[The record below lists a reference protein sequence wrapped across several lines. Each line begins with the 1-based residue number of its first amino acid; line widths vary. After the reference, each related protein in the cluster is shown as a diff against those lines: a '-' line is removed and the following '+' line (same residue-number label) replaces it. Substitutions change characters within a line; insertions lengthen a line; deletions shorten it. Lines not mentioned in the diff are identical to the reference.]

1 MAAPTLWK
9 MIEPVNAGATGGLQ
23 TVPQTIGLANGNILV
38 VWEDTTNGGS
48 DLIDVMGRLLDPEGV
63 PIGPAF
69 QVNRTIFVKD
79 ETGPKLV
86 ALPDGGFVMAYG
98 SYDNN
103 GGFIAVER
111 YDNNATLPQSVASRE
126 IRHSTLTAWE
136 ITADTAGNYTV
147 VYERVA
153 SHTINGNPVQSIDTF
168 SVTYNNT
175 SDPATNNVPRPERRA
190 GNNSLN
196 DNDELG
202 GIASFANGH
211 LVTFTRDLDE
221 DFFGND
227 DWIARINIT
236 DPLSGAILRGPVDIA
251 GEVFSASAFPK
262 DIAVLKNGQFV
273 VVYTE
278 LADYLP
284 VLKMRI
290 GASENGAIGS
300 AIAIFSDQNA
310 RADDIFFAQVVGLQ
324 DGDFFVTWST
334 DEPDLNSVMHLW
346 GQRFNADGSPDGARV
361 VYDLDVARGGFADS
375 RLSLTGDG
383 RILLPYRNGAGE
395 IVLQILDPRPAGEIH
410 GDGTNEVITGRLGGT
425 KIFGEGGND
434 MLYGQAGN
442 DELEGGVGAD
452 TLDGGPG
459 NDFYVLRDLA
469 ARQFGSF
476 IFNTYDL
483 VIEKLNEGVDTVI
496 VQRAEFLDF
505 GTAYSLAPNVENGIV
520 AGSGNFDLGGN
531 ELRNRLIGNAFNNIL
546 TGGGDNDTLIGGG
559 GQDTAAFSGA
569 RSAYDITRNPDG
581 SLRVADLRSG
591 SPDGT
596 DMVSEVQGFLFSDRS
611 TPYTIAELSTVR
623 VNHAGGGHT
632 DTVRDLAGQ
641 FVWSEYWITYDTQGR
656 ATAERLA
663 YDDGRFTLYGWDAA
677 GAATWSDY
685 WINFDPQGRA
695 VAERLNYDDG
705 RFTDFAWDAA
715 NQATWSDYWI
725 NFDAQGRAVAERL
738 TYDDG
743 RFTDFAWDA
752 AAQFVWSD
760 YWIAYDAQGRAI
772 AETLNYDDGS
782 RTDYAW
788 DAADTAV
795 WSDYWINYDT
805 LGRATQERLN
815 YDDGRHTLYGWDPA
829 DQYDWSSY
837 IYDYDAAGNLVH
849 QRGVND
855 DGSTWLI

>member
-9 MIEPVNAGATGGLQ
+9 KIEPVNAGATAGSQ
-23 TVPQTIGLANGNILV
+23 TVPQTIALANGNILV
-38 VWEDTTNGGS
+38 VWEDTFQGGNEFPG
-48 DLIDVMGRLLDPEGV
+48 IDVVGSLFDPEGT
-63 PIGPAF
+63 PLRTAF
-69 QVNRTIFVKD
+69 QVNLTSTD
-79 ETGPKLV
+79 GNETGPQIV

-98 SYDNN
+98 GYNPAE
-103 GGFIAVER
+103 GGFIAVDR
-111 YDNNATLPQSVASRE
+111 YNSSLQPVSSRH
-126 IRHSTLTAWE
+126 IVDPLYPPIGSLTEWE
-136 ITADTAGNYTV
+136 ITADSLGNYTV
-147 VYERVA
+147 VYERMPA
-153 SHTINGNPVQSIDTF
+153 AGSSNIDIFSI
-168 SVTYNNT
+168 TYNNIN
-175 SDPATNNVPRPERRA
+175 DPTTNNVPRPERRA
-190 GNNSLN
+190 GPNSGN
-196 DNDELG
+196 VDDLG

-211 LVTFTRDLDE
+211 VVTFTRQLDE
-221 DFFGND
+221 DQAWG
-227 DWIARINIT
+227 IARITIT
-236 DPLSGAILRGPVDIA
+236 DPLSGAVIRPPTNIA
-251 GEVFSASAFPK
+251 GNFDDPTQAFPA
-262 DIAVLKNGQFV
+262 DVAVLADGRFV
-273 VVYTE
+273 VLYTE
-278 LADYLP
+278 REYGYPP

-290 GASENGAIGS
+290 GESETGAIGS
-300 AIAIFSDQNA
+300 GITIFSDFNA
-310 RADDIFFAQVVGLQ
+310 PYYAIIFAQVVGLE
-324 DGDFFVTWST
+324 DGDFFVTWSPET
-334 DEPDLNSVMHLW
+334 PDGNLNVPLR
-346 GQRFNADGSPDGARV
+346 GQRFNPDGSRDGSEILHNV
-361 VYDLDVARGGFADS
+361 HVAQAGFANS

-383 RILLPYRNGAGE
+383 RILLTYRDSDGE

-410 GDGTNEVITGRLGGT
+410 GDGTNEVITGRLGAS

-434 MLYGQAGN
+434 TLLGQNGN
-442 DELEGGVGAD
+442 DELDGGAGAD
-452 TLDGGPG
+452 TLDGGRG
-459 NDFYVLRDLA
+459 DDFYILRDLA

-476 IFNTYDL
+476 FFTTYDL
-483 VIEKLNEGVDTVI
+483 VIEKPNEGVDTVI

-505 GTAYSLAPNVENGIV
+505 GTAYSLPPNVENGIV

-546 TGGGDNDTLIGGG
+546 TGAGDNDTLIGGG
-559 GQDTAAFSGA
+559 GQDTAAFSGP

-591 SPDGT
+591 SPDAT
-596 DMVSEVQGFLFSDRS
+596 DTVSEVQGFLFSDRS

-623 VNHAGGGHT
+623 VDNLGGGHT

-641 FVWSEYWITYDTQGR
+641 FVWSEYWITYDAQGR

-677 GAATWSDY
+677 DTATWSDY

-705 RFTDFAWDAA
+705 RFTEFAWDAA

-738 TYDDG
+738 NYDDG

-752 AAQFVWSD
+752 AMQFVWSD

-788 DAADTAV
+788 DAAGTAV

-837 IYDYDAAGNLVH
+837 IYDYDTQGQLVH
-849 QRGVND
+849 QSVILD
-855 DGSTWLI
+855 